1 MPAANTIQFPTA
13 APVIGQRIPA
23 RLRTAIA
30 GCLLACAGGWA
41 LAQPAVA
48 SPQGQTDVPSRIA
61 SIDVL
66 QGSAHV
72 QSPYDAAPRVADA
85 SWPLTTGDQV
95 WTDGSS
101 RLELNTGG
109 ASLRLDG
116 STTVELTQL
125 DDRTAQIKLTRG
137 TISVSVRD
145 VAEGERYEIDT
156 PNLALVLTEPGEW
169 RIDVDAGQGITRVG
183 ARQGRGTLYGESA
196 EAQTVA
202 APDRHD
208 YVGRNLAQTQGLRN
222 LANDDFERWTLARE
236 NALNQSVS
244 ARYVSSDMPGI
255 QRLDSY
261 GSWQQDGSLGAV
273 WFPRVT
279 QTDWA
284 PYRYGRWDWV
294 QPWGWT
300 WVDDAPWGF
309 APSHYGRW
317 TQINTRWAWV
327 PGRVPHRRPTYAPAL
342 VVFVG
347 NPGGSGSITLAGGS
361 PAVAWFPLA
370 PGEAWR
376 PPYYATAAYVARLN
390 RGRDSTDYRFH
401 SHPSAVTAWRTDDFG
416 RRHSQRPSYQLVG
429 AAALAS
435 ARPIGVPHVAPQWAR
450 GPGFERT
457 TWRGPQANPDAS
469 LSDRVRQ
476 AEWARNQQALEAR
489 QQDAIRRQQDLL
501 AAQQQ
506 FQPGYGSAPQQ
517 FARDDNWRRRNG
529 YDNND
534 RDRYRGADH
543 GDDGDRRW
551 NGGRR
556 DGDHGHSN
564 GNDRQWNNNRQAD
577 EQRRRVEEE
586 QRHMQDQ
593 QRQIRDQQ
601 RQSAEQQRQNG
612 ERQRDRNQQLRNEEE
627 VQRRQQ
633 DLQRRQ
639 IEAGRV
645 PSPQQQNEQ
654 QMRIQQQQNLRQLE
668 RNRRTGSDVFV
679 PPVTNPNDRP

>member
-1 MPAANTIQFPTA
+1 MTKAINFQIPFA
-13 APVIGQRIPA
+13 APRHSDQLPA
-23 RLRTAIA
+23 RWRTALA
-30 GCLLACAGGWA
+30 GCLLACASGWV
-41 LAQPAVA
+41 LAQATVTPQ
-48 SPQGQTDVPSRIA
+48 QGQTDLPGRIA
-61 SIDVL
+61 SIDAL
-66 QGSAHV
+66 QGSAHF
-72 QSPYDAAPRVADA
+72 QSRYDAAPRAADA

-95 WTDGSS
+95 WTDRAS

-109 ASLRLDG
+109 ASLRLDA
-116 STTVELTQL
+116 STMVDLTQL
-125 DDRTAQIKLTRG
+125 DDSTAQIKLTRG

-169 RIDVDAGQGITRVG
+169 RIDVDQAQGITRVG
-183 ARQGRGTLYGESA
+183 ARRGRGTLYGESA
-196 EAQTVA
+196 EALAIT

-208 YVGRNLAQTQGLRN
+208 YVGRNLAQAQGLRT

-255 QRLDSY
+255 QQLDSY

-273 WFPRVT
+273 WFPTVT

-342 VVFVG
+342 VAFVG

-361 PAVAWFPLA
+361 PGVAWFPLA

-376 PPYYATAAYVARLN
+376 PPYYASTAYVARLN

-401 SHPSAVTAWRTDDFG
+401 SHPSAVTAWRSDDFG
-416 RRHSQRPSYQLVG
+416 QRHSHRPAYQMVG
-429 AAALAS
+429 AAALAN
-435 ARPIGVPHVAPQWAR
+435 ARPIGVPYVAPQWAR
-450 GPGFERT
+450 GSGFERT
-457 TWRGPQANPDAS
+457 AWRGPQSQPDAS

-476 AEWARNQQALEAR
+476 AEAARNQQALEAR
-489 QQDAIRRQQDLL
+489 QQDAIRRQQGLL

-506 FQPGYGSAPQQ
+506 FQPDYGTAPEQ
-517 FARDDNWRRRNG
+517 FARDNWRQRNG
-529 YDNND
+529 YDNNESD
-534 RDRYRGADH
+534 RFRGADSSNQ
-543 GDDGDRRW
+543 GDRRW

-556 DGDHGHSN
+556 DGNQRYDN
-564 GNDRQWNNNRQAD
+564 GQQNSNRQAD

-586 QRHMQDQ
+586 QRRMQEQ

-601 RQSAEQQRQNG
+601 RQSADQQRQNAG
-612 ERQRDRNQQLRNEEE
+612 RQRDRNQELRNEEE

-633 DLQRRQ
+633 ELQRRQ
-639 IEAGRV
+639 IEAGRA
-645 PSPQQQNEQ
+645 PT
-654 QMRIQQQQNLRQLE
+654 QQQQNQQNLRIQQNQNLQQLE

-679 PPVTNPNDRP
+679 PPAFNQNDRP